1 MQSSRRSSHFK
12 PERSS
17 GAEGYGLTFGNQ
29 SITTPRT
36 GTLIAGDL
44 LYNGAFALPGEHR
57 PAQHDAWLEIVPG
70 GGEDDVCGIA
80 LTVLNWQRPR
90 WPSVFMCPITGSIAE
105 RRRSSRSMAPQR
117 SGSHRRPR

>member
-1 MQSSRRSSHFK
+1 MQSSRRSSHFE

-57 PAQHDAWLEIVPG
+57 PAQHDAWLESLDYLESLRPKPVVAGHSKPG
-70 GGEDDVCGIA
+70 
-80 LTVLNWQRPR
+80 LPT
-90 WPSVFMCPITGSIAE
+90 TT
-105 RRRSSRSMAPQR
+105 RRSTGYAGTSAT
-117 SGSHRRPR
+117 

>member
-29 SITTPRT
+29 SITTPHT

-44 LYNGAFALPGEHR
+44 FYNGAFALPGERR
-57 PAQHDAWLEIVPG
+57 PAQHDAWLESLNYLESLRLKRVVAGHSKPG
-70 GGEDDVCGIA
+70 HPHGDKSIDWTREYIHDLMKFA
-80 LTVLNWQRPR
+80 R
-90 WPSVFMCPITGSIAE
+90 STGSA
-105 RRRSSRSMAPQR
+105 A
-117 SGSHRRPR
+117 